1 MKMSAYVDPLYARD
15 WGQKCPN
22 QGPGDKSH
30 ILRFHYRPG
39 SLRQIKRVWC
49 WDCDWEVRS

>member
-1 MKMSAYVDPLYARD
+1 MSAYVDPLYARY
-15 WGQKCPN
+15 WGKRCPN

-39 SLRQIKRVWC
+39 SLRQIKRVYC